1 MKFGKRQL
9 ILAALVVALGAAVYI
24 NWQFTDNKSLVAT
37 NAASSTKELG
47 QATYV
52 DANVSQQETSAQP
65 TNTSEQ
71 TQSQTASEQ
80 PQPQATSET
89 PSQDSAQNSSSSD
102 YFAQAA
108 LSRQQT
114 KDSSTDALKE
124 VVESPKSTDEAKV
137 KATEE
142 MAQMAKNTE
151 IECNIENLIR
161 AKGYQNCV
169 VFIQNGECSVVVS
182 APQGLLE
189 SDTIVIKDIVCGQSG
204 INYDKIKI
212 IQVKE

>member
-52 DANVSQQETSAQP
+52 DANVSQEETPAQP

-71 TQSQTASEQ
+71 
-80 PQPQATSET
+80 PHPQATSET

-169 VFIQNGECSVVVS
+169 VFIQNGECSVVAS